1 MNNENINN
9 NTEQEQ
15 LISFKHAKRA
25 KKYVLKSDRKVRTFK
40 YSNNFLSALLSCFE
54 QASQMRITSKT
65 RMNEYTQSLI
75 DVNNNGIDYDSI
87 ILKYEQQYITPYD
100 ANMAKFLDFEENVE
114 KYL

>member
-9 NTEQEQ
+9 NVEREQ

-25 KKYVLKSDRKVRTFK
+25 KKYTLKSDKKVRTFK
-40 YSNNFLSALLSCFE
+40 YSDNFLPVLLSCFE
-54 QASQMRITSKT
+54 QASQMRITSET
-65 RMNEYTQSLI
+65 RINEYTQSLI
-75 DVNNNGIDYDSI
+75 DVNNNGIDYASI